1 MSSYHFTIDERESIL
16 IYHIQGLNA
25 KLLHR
30 HPFSISREWKRHL
43 REYFPKGS
51 DITLVDE
58 QTIQLWENK
67 LNNRSRKYLNW
78 KTPYEGFYEE
88 NVYLI

>member
-1 MSSYHFTIDERESIL
+1 MSSYHFTIDNRESIL
-16 IYHIQGLNA
+16 IYRMQRLNA

-30 HPFSISREWKRHL
+30 HPSSISREWKRHL

-58 QTIQLWENK
+58 QTI
-67 LNNRSRKYLNW
+67 
-78 KTPYEGFYEE
+78 
-88 NVYLI
+88 